1 MLACQVNRVVDHPCI
16 KHVTPEMTMRY
27 ASLASETVRSAYEAA
42 MAKTRTKQQLL
53 VAGRGG
59 AFVPER
65 VEWLHAEMLKTR
77 VAHGYCSRHPA
88 AGACPYANICE
99 QCDNF
104 ATAPEFRPALEGQ
117 LADVRALRDDAA
129 SRGWDSEVARYDRV
143 IASID
148 NHIRRLRAATA
159 SADLS

>member
-1 MLACQVNRVVDHPCI
+1 MAVLG
-16 KHVTPEMTMRY
+16 HVTPEMTLRY

-42 MAKTRTKQQLL
+42 MAKTRTKQHLL

-59 AFVPER
+59 TFVPER
-65 VEWLHAEMLKTR
+65 VEWLHSEMLKTR

-104 ATAPEFRPALEGQ
+104 VTAPEFGPALETQ

-129 SRGWDSEVARYDRV
+129 ARGWDAEVARHDRV
-143 IASID
+143 ITSIEG
-148 NHIRRLRAATA
+148 HTRRLRAATA
-159 SADLS
+159 SGELS